1 MLILTS
7 VKRIIDRVLGGVLI
21 LLMALA
27 VVNVLWQVFTR
38 YVLANPSS
46 YTEEAARYL
55 LVWISVLGAAY
66 ALGANMHL
74 AIDLLPSMLRG
85 RPVGRLVE
93 TLISGV
99 VFMFSL
105 AVFVYG
111 GSVFLMRS
119 WQGGE
124 TSPAFGIP
132 VAFVYAVLPAAGL
145 LMLLYAVINTLRTW
159 LGDATACEAEN

>member
-1 MLILTS
+1 MSMLTS
-7 VKRIIDRVLGGVLI
+7 VKRTVDRVLGGVLI

-38 YVLANPSS
+38 YVLSDPSS

-66 ALGANMHL
+66 ALGSNMHL
-74 AIDLLPSMLRG
+74 AIDLLPSMMRG
-85 RPVGRLVE
+85 RAIGRLIE

-99 VFMFSL
+99 VFLFSL

-111 GSVFLMRS
+111 GSVFLVRS

-132 VAFVYAVLPAAGL
+132 VAIVYAALPAAGL

-159 LGDATACEAEN
+159 FGESAGAEGED